1 MTSSIKAIHAGGN
14 SVGYVSF
21 VIGSN
26 DIFYLVGTSAFQNA
40 SAADQQ
46 AMIAATLGTIQSN
59 YLTVLSEL
67 KTLAPEA
74 KLILPGYYNP
84 FPTSDP
90 NHAFY
95 DSIISAFDSFV
106 RADAGAFGATFVD
119 LAPSFLGKEL
129 QLTNIGTGDVH
140 PNQAG
145 YAVIAGD
152 LASAVPE
159 PSSLSMLAVG
169 VAGLIALLARPRLR
183 GGPEIRVQ
191 TGPDHRKAARNR

>member
-1 MTSSIKAIHAGGN
+1 MIASIDAIHAAGN
-14 SVGYVSF
+14 SVGYASF

-26 DIFYLVGTSAFQNA
+26 DIFYLVGTPAFQNA
-40 SAADQQ
+40 SAADQL
-46 AMIAATLGTIQSN
+46 AMLGAALGVIQSN
-59 YLTVLSEL
+59 YLTLLGEL

-90 NHAFY
+90 EHAFY

-106 RADAGAFGATFVD
+106 RADATAFGATFVD

-129 QLTNIGTGDVH
+129 QLTNIGIGDVH

-145 YAVIAGD
+145 YAVIAAD
-152 LASAVPE
+152 LTQAAVPE
-159 PSSLSMLAVG
+159 PASVAMLGIGLAG
-169 VAGLIALLARPRLR
+169 VLGYGWRR
-183 GGPEIRVQ
+183 
-191 TGPDHRKAARNR
+191 RKNDT